1 MIQKIKD
8 VQIETY
14 EKTVASERRSL
25 VGTGDRSDKIRTYN
39 FPQNRMTDHRI
50 NYTSYNL
57 VGLING
63 QLDDVIEALR
73 VAENMEKLK
82 GEQD

>member
-1 MIQKIKD
+1 
-8 VQIETY
+8 
-14 EKTVASERRSL
+14 
-25 VGTGDRSDKIRTYN
+25 
-39 FPQNRMTDHRI
+39 MTDHRI